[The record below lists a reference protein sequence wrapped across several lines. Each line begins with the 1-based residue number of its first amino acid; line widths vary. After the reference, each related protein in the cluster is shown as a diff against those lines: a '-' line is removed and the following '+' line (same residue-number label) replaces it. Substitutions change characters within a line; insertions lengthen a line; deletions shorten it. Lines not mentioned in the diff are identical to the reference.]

1 MSFPDDKDILELI
14 RSEATRNE
22 GFRFLVA
29 RYKEKL
35 YWHIRR
41 MVHEHEDADDVL
53 QNTFMKVIRH
63 IEGFKEQS
71 SLYTWIYRIAS
82 NEAINFLHSRQRQ
95 TKEATLGLVS
105 AASVDQHDNHS
116 PEAMLD
122 LLARAIDTLPEK
134 QKLVF
139 NLRYYDEMPYHQIAE
154 ITETSEGALKASYH
168 LAVRKIEDF
177 LKARA

>member
-1 MSFPDDKDILELI
+1 MEFSDSFIL
-14 RSEATRNE
+14 STFRNSSTKEE
-22 GFRFLVA
+22 GFKMLVVKYQK
-29 RYKEKL
+29 RL
-35 YWHIRR
+35 YWQIRR
-41 MVHEHEDADDVL
+41 MVLSHDDADDVL